1 MALDK
6 PIVSAVFFQADT
18 IRGYRFWDE
27 AGVLANEYSKRF
39 QSVNYGSPG
48 VLYCSNPKDPG
59 DILLELRVGPS
70 NIWLSYRAGVLLGRV
85 QQESARLVDWIARA
99 IYVTQ
104 FSRLG
109 LRVHM
114 LWGNASLDQVMG
126 QLRSRVL
133 QTQNQGW
140 DSLGNVTGGALTV
153 DVTRDRLTARFS
165 LAPVQSVQTQ
175 IQTKVPGIEQPPVIP
190 EVRLPDY
197 SIMLDVDV
205 VDNHTTDSIDIKPYL
220 SQAIAFIDSRLVP
233 SVAHRFAEEA
243 P

>member
-1 MALDK
+1 MELDK
-6 PIVSAVFFQADT
+6 PVVSAVFFQADT

-27 AGVLANEYSKRF
+27 TGVLANEYSTRF
-39 QSVNYGSPG
+39 QSVNYGPPG

-59 DILLELRVGPS
+59 DMLLELRVSPS
-70 NIWLSYRAGVLLGRV
+70 NIWLSYRAGISLARV
-85 QQESARLVDWIARA
+85 QQESGRLVDWIARA

-114 LWGNASLDQVMG
+114 LWGSASLDQVIG
-126 QLRSRVL
+126 KLRSRVL
-133 QTQNQGW
+133 QTQHQGW
-140 DSLGNVTGGALTV
+140 DDLGNVTGGALTA

-165 LAPVQSVQTQ
+165 LAPVQNVETQ
-175 IQTKVPGIEQPPVIP
+175 IQTKVPGIEPPPVIP
-190 EVRLPDY
+190 EIQLPDY

-205 VDNHTTDSIDIKPYL
+205 VDNHTTDSIDVKPYL
-220 SQAIAFIDSRLVP
+220 GQAIAFIDNRLVP
-233 SVAHRFAEEA
+233 FVARRFAEEA